1 MTVRKERNA
10 EESKPKRRER
20 GTKVQ
25 FWLLPELADP
35 MRERA
40 KAAGLCLSAWVRH
53 TAVKQLRRE
62 PSL

>member
-1 MTVRKERNA
+1 MGSKKENNV
-10 EESKPKRRER
+10 EENKTKRRER

-40 KAAGLCLSAWVRH
+40 KAVGLCLSAWVRH
-53 TAVKQLRRE
+53 TAVKQLRRKAA
-62 PSL
+62 